1 MGRDGTCF
9 GGWVV
14 PLTSAASVI
23 ADGGRPEV
31 AELVVGSGTVEMIRW
46 SSPELLESLERSFD
60 GRSGVLFLWVDCRS
74 PEVGR
79 AVYCSLDQVEDVG
92 DLLGVRRVF
101 LDG

>member
-9 GGWVV
+9 VGWVV
-14 PLTSAASVI
+14 PPTSAASVI
-23 ADGGRPEV
+23 TGGGRPEV
-31 AELVVGSGTVEMIRW
+31 AELVVGSRAVEMIRW
-46 SSPELLESLERSFD
+46 SSPELPGSLERSFD

-79 AVYCSLDQVEDVG
+79 AICYSPDQVEDAG
-92 DLLGVRRVF
+92 DLLGVRLAL